1 MDKDNFRIVFMGT
14 PDFAQESLLKIIEEG
29 FNIVAVITAPD
40 KPSGRGRKLQES
52 AVKKFANQKNLFVLQ
67 PTNLKDT
74 TFLKELKN
82 LKADLNVVVAFR
94 MLPEA
99 VWDMPIKG
107 TINLHASLLPDYRGA
122 APINRAIMNG
132 EQKSGVTTFL
142 IEKEIDTGNIL
153 LSEEVDISDKMN
165 AGDLH
170 DILMEKGAKLLTD
183 TINRIISGDIVSIP
197 QRKSTHPK
205 LAPKIHPEDCKI
217 PWEND
222 VQSIYNH
229 IRGLSPYPGAW
240 TGIQTTS
247 GEEFSL
253 KIFSA
258 AYEKESHSFLTP
270 TIIKDKNK
278 EFRVSVP
285 GGFINIIE
293 LQMPGKKKMKVQD
306 FLQGNSIN
314 EWEIL

>member
-14 PDFAQESLLKIIEEG
+14 PEFAQESLLRIIEEG
-29 FNIVAVITAPD
+29 FNVAAVITAPD

-52 AVKKFANQKNLFVLQ
+52 AVKKFANQKNLLVLQ

-99 VWDMPIKG
+99 VWAMPKKG

-142 IEKEIDTGNIL
+142 IEKKIDTGNIL
-153 LSEEVDISDKMN
+153 LSDEVDISDEMN

-183 TINRIISGDIVSIP
+183 TIYRIISGDIVSVP
-197 QRKSTHPK
+197 QQKSTHLK

-240 TGIQTTS
+240 TEIQIAN
-247 GEEFSL
+247 GEKFSL

-258 AYEKESHSFLTP
+258 AYEKESHSFGSP
-270 TIIKDKNK
+270 TIIKDTNK

-285 GGFINIIE
+285 DGYIQILE
-293 LQMPGKKKMKVQD
+293 LQMPGKKKMSIQD
-306 FLQGNSIN
+306 FLRGNLID